1 MGYKAL
7 LTLDLENGVS
17 SEKREKFYEYL
28 KKEKWSKLAGLTTA
42 WKCSFNDDVT
52 RESAIR
58 VVKNDVAGAARHA
71 GVSSYN
77 AAVQVGKG
85 EIEKF

>member
-1 MGYKAL
+1 M
-7 LTLDLENGVS
+7 
-17 SEKREKFYEYL
+17 
-28 KKEKWSKLAGLTTA
+28 KKEKWTKLAGLTTA

-58 VVKNDVAGAARHA
+58 VVKNDVASAAGHA